1 MGCLDYMYNCFK
13 SLKNSFKDYQ
23 VHASGYDTQQY
34 YTKGAFGNTDAFAC
48 GVFALTNLICSEKRY
63 IENYFCPNKT
73 SSFDEYYIDVY
84 DVNNNEYNEDDEY
97 CFIDEYEMNY
107 DGYDGDILSAC
118 IAEYATD
125 NEEYIAGALSA
136 DEDETQYPPT
146 RNFENSWGFIDHND
160 LSVEFKDTTLPPKC
174 PQKAVGICLLILAQ
188 AKNLFQSV
196 TLIDIK

>member
-1 MGCLDYMYNCFK
+1 M
-13 SLKNSFKDYQ
+13 
-23 VHASGYDTQQY
+23 
-34 YTKGAFGNTDAFAC
+34 
-48 GVFALTNLICSEKRY
+48 
-63 IENYFCPNKT
+63 
-73 SSFDEYYIDVY
+73 
-84 DVNNNEYNEDDEY
+84 NNNEYNEDDEY

-188 AKNLFQSV
+188 AKKYYFKRIRSKLKQNLLQIFFSINLPRVYFQKKKKNLPQIRYKIIYS
-196 TLIDIK
+196 LHFLHLHNKNLMK